1 MNPRRLRVVAI
12 RIVKIVILVDFDMFT
27 LSSLFAF
34 VVEFESSSSS
44 WLVCVLMVEDLS
56 SMDSF
61 RGFEQV
67 YPP

>member
-1 MNPRRLRVVAI
+1 MAI

-27 LSSLFAF
+27 LSFLFAF